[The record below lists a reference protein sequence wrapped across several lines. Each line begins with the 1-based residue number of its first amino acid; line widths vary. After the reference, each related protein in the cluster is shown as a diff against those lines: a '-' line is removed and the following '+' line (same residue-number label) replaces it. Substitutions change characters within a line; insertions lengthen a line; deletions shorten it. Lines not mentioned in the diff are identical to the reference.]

1 MKKILSMFLI
11 FVLAF
16 ASLPSMLIKAE
27 SQSERKGTLTIH
39 KFEQEPAGSP
49 ALKESNST
57 EVEIPKG
64 AKPLAGVVYQIKQ
77 VESFGTITNDGKIV
91 KEDIKPVNG
100 VPIEIETNADG
111 IAFFDNLPPG
121 RYEVKEIS
129 GPPHVNID
137 TKTYKVD
144 IPMTSEDG
152 KVLTY
157 DVQIYPKNE
166 TKRGAVELT
175 KVGVENQVLKGVQFS
190 LYKEDGT
197 ELKKGLET
205 DEKGKIRVGSLA
217 YGKYYFLETKARDGY
232 VLDPKKYEFFIKES
246 GVIKEDG
253 TVISG
258 EVVKVDVK
266 NFKEPTI
273 DKKIN
278 GDLNNLPINTKTD
291 YNYDIKTLI
300 PEDIKDYKNYVV
312 TDVLD
317 SRLEIQGKPVVKID
331 GKVVD
336 ASVVEVVVDGQKV
349 TATVK
354 DFSKLDNKK
363 EFHLQIKSQIRSDVE
378 TGVEIPNTATI
389 TFKNKDD
396 VTGEKVTK
404 PVIVTPT
411 TGSITLT
418 KVDGKDGKKL
428 EGAEFAL
435 QDTKGN
441 PVEIDGKA
449 VVGTSDKNGVITWS
463 KLPYGEYRIVETKA
477 PTYENEDGTTGSY
490 QQLREAIRVTVD
502 ADHKVITLT
511 VENNKSGWI
520 LPSTGG
526 IGTILFTVVG
536 LVLMMIA
543 AFVFFRKKTTNN

>member
-27 SQSERKGTLTIH
+27 SPSGKKGTLTIH

-49 ALKESNST
+49 ALQEGNST
-57 EVEIPKG
+57 GVEIPKG

-100 VPIEIETNADG
+100 VPIEVETNADG
-111 IAFFDNLPPG
+111 IAFFDDLPLG

-137 TKTYKVD
+137 PKTYKVD

-157 DVQIYPKNE
+157 DVKIYPKNE

-175 KVGVENQVLKGVQFS
+175 KVGVKNQALKGVQFS
-190 LYKEDGT
+190 LFKEDGT
-197 ELKKGLET
+197 ELEKGLET
-205 DEKGKIRVGSLA
+205 DGDGKIRIGNLA

-246 GVIKEDG
+246 GAINEDG
-253 TVISG
+253 TVKAG

-266 NFKEPTI
+266 NYEEPTI

-317 SRLEIQGKPVVKID
+317 SRLEIQGTPVVKID

-354 DFSKLDNKK
+354 DFSKLDNKR

-389 TFKNKDD
+389 NFKNKDD
-396 VTGEKVTK
+396 VTGEKETK

-435 QDTKGN
+435 QDKDGN
-441 PVEIDGKA
+441 PVKIDGKA
-449 VVGTSDKNGVITWS
+449 VVGTSDKDGVITWN

-477 PTYENEDGTTGSY
+477 PTYEKEDGTTGSY

-502 ADHKVITLT
+502 ADHKAITLT

-526 IGTILFTVVG
+526 IGTILFTVLG
-536 LVLMMIA
+536 LVLMMVA
-543 AFVFFRKKTTNN
+543 AFVFFRKKATNN

>member
-1 MKKILSMFLI
+1 MKKILNMFLI

-16 ASLPSMLIKAE
+16 VSLPSMLIKAE
-27 SQSERKGTLTIH
+27 SPSGKKGTLTIH

-49 ALKESNST
+49 ALQEGNAT
-57 EVEIPKG
+57 GVEIPKG

-77 VESFGTITNDGKIV
+77 VESFETITSDGKIV

-100 VPIEIETNADG
+100 VPIEVETNADG
-111 IAFFDNLPPG
+111 IAFFDNLPLG

-137 TKTYKVD
+137 PKTYKVD

-157 DVQIYPKNE
+157 DVKIYPKNE

-175 KVGVENQVLKGVQFS
+175 KVGVKNQALKGVQFS

-197 ELKKGLET
+197 ELEKGLET
-205 DEKGKIRVGSLA
+205 DGKGKIRVGNLA

-246 GVIKEDG
+246 GAINEDG
-253 TVISG
+253 TVTAG
-258 EVVKVDVK
+258 EVVKVNVK
-266 NFKEPTI
+266 NYEEPTI

-317 SRLEIQGKPVVKID
+317 SRLEIQGKPVVEID
-331 GKVVD
+331 GEVVD

-354 DFSKLDNKK
+354 DFSKLDNKR

-389 TFKNKDD
+389 NFKNKDD
-396 VTGEKVTK
+396 VTGEKETK

-435 QDTKGN
+435 QDKDGN
-441 PVEIDGKA
+441 PVKIDGKA
-449 VVGTSDKNGVITWS
+449 VVGTSDKDGVITWN

-477 PTYENEDGTTGSY
+477 PTYEKEDGTTGSY

-502 ADHKVITLT
+502 ADHKAITLT

-526 IGTILFTVVG
+526 IGTILFTAVG
-536 LVLMMIA
+536 LVLMMAA
-543 AFVFFRKKTTNN
+543 AFVFFRKKATNN

>member
-111 IAFFDNLPPG
+111 IAFFDNLPLG